1 MESDVDEDE
10 NWNDTCWSVQQV
22 TSSERKQAEKPTQP
36 ADVASSHMHSTVSPG

>member
-10 NWNDTCWSVQQV
+10 NWNDTCWSAPQV

-36 ADVASSHMHSTVSPG
+36 DVASSHMHNTVSTG